1 MRRIWLRSLMI
12 CLAALV
18 AVGAYWTW
26 RGWDVVRT
34 AKGGYEHLRYLLES
48 GETIEGAE
56 AEDVL
61 SDDYLSS
68 LFGGNPELVERL
80 KSVIDLGMATD
91 ESLKTGQVTAMIVTY
106 RETEDGGVQDPA
118 IYAIG
123 GFTDPKHSRLG
134 FHSTGFMKR
143 ELDESMWM
151 TGNSVMRMLGRDL
164 VVFCETDKAEG
175 HMALLYDLLNG
186 HILPLAAKV
195 VEAPLHYAVVFPTP
209 GEVAPPS
216 LKNDLQTVFL
226 TGMMGGDS
234 GTCEARFVTSGGLR
248 TLHVRNVLKDML
260 AMAKVTFRD
269 KWGGYIKEREW
280 GKQNDV
286 WWAVD
291 YVDLIDRVQFV
302 EMHDLVVLKTTM
314 DREKNNAVLKTI
326 ERAGRD
332 LAAQK
337 AFELSGQLPWE
348 LQFEARDRGGAYW
361 GKEHKWGADWPLG
374 DEGIP
379 TPGSIAAAEERERAR
394 AAEEERKAREAAGED
409 AGEAGA

>member
-151 TGNSVMRMLGRDL
+151 TGNSVMRMLGRDI

>member
-12 CLAALV
+12 CLAAVL
-18 AVGAYWTW
+18 AVGLYGAW
-26 RGWDVVRT
+26 RAWDVVRT

-68 LFGGNPELVERL
+68 LFGGNPELVEKL

-91 ESLKTGQVTAMIVTY
+91 ESLQTGEVTAMVVTY
-106 RETEDGGVQDPA
+106 RQGGDGDIQDPA
-118 IYAIG
+118 IYAVG
-123 GFTDPKHSRLG
+123 GFTDPKHARLG

-143 ELDESMWM
+143 ELDESMWL
-151 TGNSVMRMLGRDL
+151 TGNSVMRMLGRDI
-164 VVFCETDKAEG
+164 VVFCETDKAEE
-175 HMALLYDLLNG
+175 HMAMLYDLLNG
-186 HILPLAAKV
+186 NILPLAAKV

-209 GEVAPPS
+209 GQIAPPS

-226 TGMMGGDS
+226 AGEMSGDS
-234 GTCEARFVTSGGLR
+234 GNCEARFVTSGIMK
-248 TLHVRNVLKDML
+248 TMHVRNVLKDMM
-260 AMAKVTFRD
+260 AMARVTFRD
-269 KWGGYIKEREW
+269 KWGGYIKERSW
-280 GKQNDV
+280 GKMNDT

-291 YVDLIDRVQFV
+291 YVDMIDRTQLI
-302 EMHDLVVLKTTM
+302 EQHDLVVLRTSM
-314 DREKNNAVLKTI
+314 DREKNNAVLKTL

-337 AFELSGQLPWE
+337 AFELSGQMPWE
-348 LQFEARDRGGAYW
+348 LRFDARERGGGYW

-379 TPGSIAAAEERERAR
+379 TPGSIAAARERERAR
-394 AAEEERKAREAAGED
+394 AAEEEQKAKEAAEAAGE
-409 AGEAGA
+409 GA